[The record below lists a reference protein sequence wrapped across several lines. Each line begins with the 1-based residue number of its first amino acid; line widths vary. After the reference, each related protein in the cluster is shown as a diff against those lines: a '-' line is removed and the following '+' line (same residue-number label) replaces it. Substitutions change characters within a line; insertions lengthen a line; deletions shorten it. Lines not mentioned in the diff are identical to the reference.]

1 MWVVVVVVRVA
12 GGGGGASAVTVVCR
26 VVVVVDSGVLEQE
39 TSVKPTTDIAEP
51 SMIAFFIVN
60 LFCLQTDSSQVASA
74 DVLGRIILL
83 TCES

>member
-39 TSVKPTTDIAEP
+39 TSAKPITDIAEP

-60 LFCLQTDSSQVASA
+60 LFCLQQIRRK
-74 DVLGRIILL
+74 LRRQMY
-83 TCES
+83 